1 MCAFDEGRSGL
12 RFLIGIVDREHHT
25 VLVECRDGLGE
36 EPRRAHS
43 DVVITKWR
51 LMKAEGCIRFRPY
64 AGRGDREDGEIYA
77 GFVHRLQTQIIE
89 VSEAALNVGQ
99 QRVAAGCSSSATL
112 RVAPAAFTP
121 APNAWVTAIPT
132 PPVISSRRPR
142 LASRNIVLSLSGRGT
157 GEGPPV

>member
-1 MCAFDEGRSGL
+1 
-12 RFLIGIVDREHHT
+12 
-25 VLVECRDGLGE
+25 
-36 EPRRAHS
+36 
-43 DVVITKWR
+43 
-51 LMKAEGCIRFRPY
+51 
-64 AGRGDREDGEIYA
+64 
-77 GFVHRLQTQIIE
+77 
-89 VSEAALNVGQ
+89 
-99 QRVAAGCSSSATL
+99 L